1 MTFLTL
7 LFAVVLAV
15 FELAVPAQAQRFD
28 LVVRTDFFA
37 GFSGD
42 NARLQKAMTAC
53 ESILSENPKH
63 AEALVWH
70 GAGLVFQAGRHFQ
83 SGDTQ
88 KGLEL
93 FQAGLGEMTEAVTLE
108 PENVAVLIPRG
119 AVMLTATRS
128 MDPATA
134 RPLLEQAV
142 ADYEKVLGIQASYF
156 DTLGDHPRG
165 ELLFGLADGS
175 ARLGRIEQAR
185 RYFERIVREVPASGQ
200 SERAREWLKT
210 GTPLKVAGMGCIGC
224 HKK

>member
-1 MTFLTL
+1 MTFISMVLAFVLTL
-7 LFAVVLAV
+7 FGLV
-15 FELAVPAQAQRFD
+15 VPAQAQRFD
-28 LVVRTDFFA
+28 LAVRTDFFA

-42 NARLQKAMTAC
+42 EARLQKAMALC
-53 ESILSENPKH
+53 ESVLAENPRH

-70 GAGLVFQAGRHFQ
+70 GAGLFFQAGRNFQTGDTEKGLQLFQ
-83 SGDTQ
+83 SGLSQ
-88 KGLEL
+88 
-93 FQAGLGEMTEAVTLE
+93 MNEAVTLE

-119 AVMLTATRS
+119 AVLLTATRS
-128 MDPATA
+128 MDPAAA

-175 ARLGRIEQAR
+175 ARLGRLEQAR
-185 RYFERIVREVPASGQ
+185 RYFERIVTEVPASGQ
-200 SERAREWLKT
+200 SERAREWLNT
-210 GTPLKVAGMGCIGC
+210 GAPLKVTGMGCIGC